1 MKNASNLHQPH
12 ENWSICLGAMTLRR
26 QVVKIRM
33 GNGMRRE
40 WNGIEWNRMVWEYN
54 GIRVGIGLQQFSIK
68 LKLRE
73 YPGHWSSSPVAIAL
87 GKGKSK
93 LKFPG
98 QQHPQKSDFPI
109 PILTTCL

>member
-40 WNGIEWNRMVWEYN
+40 WNGIEWNGNIME
-54 GIRVGIGLQQFSIK
+54 LE
-68 LKLRE
+68 LE
-73 YPGHWSSSPVAIAL
+73 
-87 GKGKSK
+87 
-93 LKFPG
+93 
-98 QQHPQKSDFPI
+98 
-109 PILTTCL
+109 